1 MMTEGL
7 NQEGIGKICHFN
19 INNMNRILSFSLTL
33 IFAMVLAS
41 CSSKQSPVN
50 ELKSLAKDLTENSA
64 EYSSEDWENAI
75 NKYAKIEQE
84 LQQNTYSDEELK
96 MIGKYKAQCLR
107 AVAKSSA
114 SILRKQ
120 MHDYKMQMEGAS
132 EEMEGIVNELND
144 IFKDSF
150 NDDSE

>member
-1 MMTEGL
+1 MVVL
-7 NQEGIGKICHFN
+7 NQEVIGKTFHFN
-19 INNMNRILSFSLTL
+19 TNNMNRILSFSLTL

-50 ELKSLAKDLTENSA
+50 ELKSLAKDLTENST

-75 NKYAKIEQE
+75 TKYAEIEQE

-114 SILRKQ
+114 SILKKQ

-132 EEMEGIVNELND
+132 EEMEGIVNDMSD
-144 IFKDSF
+144 IFRDTF